1 MTLTKQQKGKGI
13 KILTTKQML
22 PRLPITL
29 AQLKACNA
37 PENLWNE
44 IRQIIYSLYREKE
57 VTKKVYSNVINLT
70 KL

>member
-1 MTLTKQQKGKGI
+1 MKT
-13 KILTTKQML
+13 LTTKQML
-22 PRLPITL
+22 QRLTITL

-44 IRQIIYSLYREKE
+44 IRQILYSLYREDE
-57 VTKKVYSNVINLT
+57 VTKKVYSNITNST